1 MHRRSSS
8 VRTRLSVAAPSRPTA
23 SAASGLLLSL
33 LALALLVVV
42 ALPAAA
48 AEAVPTDDSLTRLLR
63 YPDIEGD
70 TIVFVYAG
78 DIWTVGAEGGTAR
91 RLTSGEGLEL
101 FPKLSPDGRWVAFTG
116 EYGGTPQVYV
126 ISIDGGQPRQI
137 TFRNDVGPL
146 PARGGVD
153 NRVIDWTPDG
163 KRIVYLPHRAPWSE
177 RIGVPYTVPAAGGM
191 EEPLGPPRGGGGMLS
206 PDGTKLVYTRIT
218 REFRT
223 WKRYHGGQAQDV
235 WIYDFD
241 GPSSTRLTDYD
252 GTDNQP
258 VWIGDTIYFTSDRV
272 GGKLN
277 LFALPADA
285 AEGAEPRQLTHH
297 DTWDALWL
305 SAGRDAAVYE
315 AGGWI
320 WRFDPATETTRPVPI
335 KVFGDFKATLP
346 YFKNVKDDIEGGD
359 VSPSGARALF
369 AARGDLFT
377 APAEHGSIRNLTR
390 SQGVRERDPVWSPD
404 GTRVAYWSDRTGE
417 YELYVR
423 PADGSGEERR
433 VTTDGADETTWRYQ
447 AAWSPDSSKLAYG
460 DRKARLRVLD
470 VESGAITDVDRDPNN
485 DITDSTWSP
494 DSRWLAY
501 SKTGDNQLSSIWV
514 ASLGDGATY
523 QLTDDGTNDVQPAW
537 DPKGRYL
544 YFLSNRDYNPT
555 FSGYE
560 FDFLYT
566 DPTRVYVGLLTDDA
580 PPLFLPEDDEEPADE
595 GADNGKKDGA
605 AGKNGKNAKGEESAN
620 KDEVKVAVE
629 PKGFDQRVR
638 AIPGEPGNYRSLAG
652 VAAGVLY
659 LEGQGPGTKLQLF
672 DLDAKE
678 EKTILDGVA
687 AYQLAAGGE
696 KVGYVA
702 FGPGGQTYGI
712 APIQPDQKVD
722 ATKLDLSGMEMR
734 IDPRAEWHQEYV
746 DAWRILRDWFY
757 SAGMNGVDWQAKRE
771 QYEPLVDHLAHRSD
785 LDYILGELGGE
796 LSAGHV
802 YVQPN
807 DDWQV
812 ERHENAL
819 LGADLAAD
827 PSGYFR
833 VEKIF
838 PGENWHEDFRSPLTE
853 PGVDIHEGDLIL
865 AIDGVSTKGVD
876 NVFSL
881 LQAKGDQMISLEVA
895 SDASGKD
902 SHVERVRPITRET
915 NLRYLDW
922 VRSRQEY
929 VAKKSGGRI
938 GYIHLPN
945 TAFEGSRELWK
956 GFYAQ
961 ASKDALILD
970 DRYNGG
976 GFIPFGMIQLLER
989 PLMSYWARRN
999 VSPFTTPGFV
1009 SRGPK
1014 AMLTN
1019 GNAGSGGDAL
1029 PFYFRQQKLGPVIGT
1044 RTWGGLIGVS
1054 GNPGLVDGGL
1064 MTAPAFR
1071 FVTPEGMF
1079 AVEGKGVAPDI
1090 EVIDRPDLVAQG
1102 IDPSLDKAIEVL
1114 LQKLEENPPK
1124 PLAVPTPPGEE

>member
-1 MHRRSSS
+1 MHRQCSFVRS
-8 VRTRLSVAAPSRPTA
+8 RAARPA
-23 SAASGLLLSL
+23 RRGLVLTLFALVL
-33 LALALLVVV
+33 LAAV
-42 ALPAAA
+42 ALPATAS
-48 AEAVPTDDSLTRLLR
+48 EAVPTDASLTRLLR
-63 YPDIEGD
+63 YPDIQGD

-78 DIWTVGAEGGTAR
+78 DIWTVSAEGGTAR
-91 RLTSGEGLEL
+91 RLTSGDGLEL

-116 EYGGTPQVYV
+116 EYSGTPQVYV

-163 KRIVYLPHRAPWSE
+163 ERIVYLPHRAPWSE

-206 PDGTKLVYTRIT
+206 PDGGKLVYTRIT

-235 WIYDFD
+235 WIYDFS
-241 GPSSTRLTDYD
+241 GPSARRLTDYD

-258 VWIGDTIYFTSDRV
+258 VWIGDTIYFASDRV
-272 GGKLN
+272 DGKLN

-285 AEGAEPRQLTHH
+285 PEGAAPRQVTHH
-297 DTWDALWL
+297 DTWDVLWV
-305 SAGRDAAVYE
+305 SAGSDAVVYE

-320 WRFDPATETTRPVPI
+320 WRFDPATETTAPVPI
-335 KVFGDFKATLP
+335 RVFGDFKGTLP
-346 YFKNVKDDIEGGD
+346 HIMNVKDDIEGGD

-377 APAEHGSIRNLTR
+377 VPAEHGSIRNLTR
-390 SQGVRERDPVWSPD
+390 SQGVRERDPAWSPD

-423 PADGSGEERR
+423 SADGSGTERR
-433 VTTDGADETTWRYQ
+433 VTTDGADEPTWRYG
-447 AAWSPDSSKLAYG
+447 AVWSPDSTKLAYG
-460 DRKARLRVLD
+460 DRKARLRVID
-470 VESGAITDVDRDPNN
+470 VASGEISDVDRDPNN
-485 DITDSTWSP
+485 DITDYTWSP
-494 DSRWLAY
+494 DGRWLAY
-501 SKTGDNQLSSIWV
+501 SKTGDNNLSSIWV
-514 ASLGDGATY
+514 ASLDDGSTHR
-523 QLTDDGTNDVQPAW
+523 LTGAGTNDVQPAW

-544 YFLSNRDYNPT
+544 YFLSNRDYNLT

-580 PPLFLPEDDEEPADE
+580 PPLFLPKDDEEPAG
-595 GADNGKKDGA
+595 GAEEATANGGQDQMAKKDGD
-605 AGKNGKNAKGEESAN
+605 GKE
-620 KDEVKVAVE
+620 EVKVAVE
-629 PKGFDQRVR
+629 PEGFDQRVR
-638 AIPGEPGNYRSLAG
+638 AIPGDPGNYGALSG

-659 LEGQGPGTKLQLF
+659 IEGQGPGAKLQLF
-672 DLDAKE
+672 DLDAQE
-678 EKTILDGVA
+678 EKTILEGVGG
-687 AYQLAAGGE
+687 YQLAAGGE

-712 APIQPDQKVD
+712 APIQPGQKVD
-722 ATKLDLSGMEMR
+722 ATQVDLSSLELE

-757 SAGMNGVDWQAKRE
+757 SAGMNGVDWQDKRE
-771 QYEPLVDHLAHRSD
+771 QYEPLVDFLAHRSD

-812 ERHENAL
+812 PRQENAL

-838 PGENWHEDFRSPLTE
+838 PGENWHDDFRSPLTE
-853 PGVDIHEGDLIL
+853 PGVDVHEGDLIL

-876 NVFSL
+876 NVFRL
-881 LQAKGDQMISLEVA
+881 LQAKGDQMVSLEVA
-895 SDASGKD
+895 SDASGDD

-929 VAKKSGGRI
+929 VAKKSNGRI

-945 TAFEGSRELWK
+945 TAVEGSRELWK

-961 ASKDALILD
+961 ANKDALILD

-1014 AMLTN
+1014 VMLTN

-1029 PFYFRQQKLGPVIGT
+1029 PFYFRQQNLGPVIGT

-1071 FVTPEGMF
+1071 FITPEGMF

-1124 PLAVPTPPGEE
+1124 PLVVPEPPGE